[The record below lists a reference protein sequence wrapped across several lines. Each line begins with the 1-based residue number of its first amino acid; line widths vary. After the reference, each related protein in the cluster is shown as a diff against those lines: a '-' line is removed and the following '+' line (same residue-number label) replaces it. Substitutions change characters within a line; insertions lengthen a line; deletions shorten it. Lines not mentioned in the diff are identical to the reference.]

1 MKCNEALTKRV
12 YYKLIYSANTF
23 FLNGTTN
30 VAEKHTKGV
39 KCTTKTV
46 LKGTADYVQHFQ

>member
-1 MKCNEALTKRV
+1 MKHWQKV
-12 YYKLIYSANTF
+12 YHELIYSANTV

-30 VAEKHTKGV
+30 VAEKHTIGV